1 MSSRDVGDKLRST
14 KKGYYVYAV
23 ICKQMDLFQAKKQAR
38 RTTKS
43 FYFLLNTNVPE
54 TNNIYISEINDSS
67 VHSFHSFF

>member
-1 MSSRDVGDKLRST
+1 MLMRLFANKWTG
-14 KKGYYVYAV
+14 
-23 ICKQMDLFQAKKQAR
+23 FQAKKQAR
-38 RTTKS
+38 KTTKS

>member
-1 MSSRDVGDKLRST
+1 MLMR
-14 KKGYYVYAV
+14 
-23 ICKQMDLFQAKKQAR
+23 LFANKWTGFQTKKQAR
-38 RTTKS
+38 KTTKS